1 MASRVYNNTI
11 GQSIYNQIQEFD
23 KVSRM
28 IFLKNLPTETR
39 KLYEKFLVAQR
50 QRRYKESSDN
60 KVKANEAAKL
70 GMQKL
75 RVTKPK
81 EEIKEQRKLWDNKY
95 EVKRRMTR
103 EQAASVIP
111 RGVRRN
117 KADQQD
123 KTAIKAITNI
133 IGNKM
138 VDDLVNNYLQQLP
151 EKKRPGRPRKNKYFF
166 FIVIRIY
173 NFFYLLLTQNIY
185 KKIIIYTS
193 R

>member
-1 MASRVYNNTI
+1 MAGRVYNNTV
-11 GQSIYNQIQEFD
+11 GESIYKQIQDFD
-23 KVSRM
+23 KVSRTV
-28 IFLKNLPTETR
+28 FLKNLPTETR

-75 RVTKPK
+75 RETKPK
-81 EEIKEQRKLWDNKY
+81 EEIKIQRKPWDIKY
-95 EVKRRMTR
+95 ETKRKLSRD
-103 EQAASVIP
+103 EAATVIQ

-117 KADQQD
+117 RADQRD
-123 KTAIKAITNI
+123 KTTIKAVTNI

-151 EKKRPGRPRKNKYFF
+151 EKRRPGRPRKN
-166 FIVIRIY
+166 
-173 NFFYLLLTQNIY
+173 T
-185 KKIIIYTS
+185 
-193 R
+193 

>member
-1 MASRVYNNTI
+1 MSSRVYNNTV
-11 GQSIYNQIQEFD
+11 GESIYKQIQDYD

-28 IFLKNLPTETR
+28 VFLKNLPSESR

-60 KVKANEAAKL
+60 KEKANEAAKL

-75 RVTKPK
+75 RETKPK
-81 EEIKEQRKLWDNKY
+81 EVIKEQRKPWDIKY

-103 EQAASVIP
+103 EQAATVIQ
-111 RGVRRN
+111 REVRKNR
-117 KADQQD
+117 ADQRD
-123 KTAIKAITNI
+123 KTTIKAVTNI

-151 EKKRPGRPRKNKYFF
+151 EKRRPGRPRKN
-166 FIVIRIY
+166 
-173 NFFYLLLTQNIY
+173 T
-185 KKIIIYTS
+185 
-193 R
+193 